1 MIKLILEE
9 RGELQEMG
17 LAQTAVTI
25 GRTADNAIRVQDA
38 LSSRHHCRIEK
49 AQDGWYVEDL
59 KSRNGTTLNGQRIEG
74 RRVLA
79 IGDRIAIGESVIH
92 FGARLDASAPPKV
105 KSQKISRPAVPA
117 KTTARQAR
125 YVLKCTEGPKKD
137 KAFGIV
143 AFPFTVGRKKGVGLL
158 LEEDDVSPEHC
169 MFVEDQGEIHVV
181 DLNSESGTFVSGKRV
196 RGRERVAPNAILA
209 IGKTKFRFKDHAAK
223 GPDAASDDEIESAQG
238 KATSDRTAATPAARI
253 APQPR
258 AEEVRDLD
266 SLGEEEDPA
275 RTPPQ
280 GTARA
285 KSSPPSG
292 ARGTPPV
299 QVREKTQRRV
309 KPADPDSGPQA
320 IEAVSADETGIAT
333 TELSSVALEQ
343 GAEGGAGGA
352 IAIVLVVIALI
363 AAAFP
368 VAHALLGHEDRD
380 PAPGDNLLANW
391 SFETEPAL
399 RGWTLQGSGKVVTEG
414 VLYGARAVRLDA
426 DDKGRGELSV
436 SDHHLISTER
446 QGKPLALHAS
456 VKTQGQAAG
465 VLAIE
470 WKNERTGRT
479 ELAYAA
485 VVESSPDWNDVG
497 ASLVPPDG
505 TTQARV
511 LAFAAPL
518 SGGSG
523 SAFFDRISL
532 REEAD
537 APASP
542 ALHGGGLDLSA
553 SRRGILAMTRPPA
566 NGAPAQLLAH
576 VWLGLSAAD
585 GSPGD
590 PLSTQTAWLT
600 GTPAGDPGDGGIFAD
615 GTILDTTSGNR
626 VQAAAVVKPQGET
639 LKVWWEIA
647 KKDLP
652 DGRPVRI
659 VIDVPRLQEIS
670 PVELSMSNGQTS
682 KLEEL
687 FRQGEYIK
695 VPGTIEVAWGSGKDQ
710 SSLRMA
716 PLDLEAQKRGDGV
729 HFELVTVPEM
739 KGDVRIARFDLAPA
753 SALAHGRIAEL
764 SNQAEAARKDGR
776 LEEARQS
783 YLRLAREFSHDA
795 PVAARAKREADLLA
809 KQADRLLESVTGAA
823 EDAEDLG
830 LPELAKAAHSWADAL
845 AKAFPGAPQL
855 PRAQGAVAR
864 ADEKLDRSNRSA
876 RGATARELVAH
887 AVHHREAHRNRL
899 ARTIYEYVIANFP
912 ADDPSVKDA
921 KERLAA
927 MPPEED

>member
-1 MIKLILEE
+1 VIKLILEE

-17 LAQTAVTI
+17 LAQTAITI

-92 FGARLDASAPPKV
+92 FGARLDKSAPPKV
-105 KSQKISRPAVPA
+105 KSQKITKPSGAGPA
-117 KTTARQAR
+117 KTTTRQAR
-125 YVLKCTEGPKKD
+125 YILKCTEGPRKD
-137 KAFGIV
+137 KAFPV
-143 AFPFTVGRKKGVGLL
+143 TSFPFTVGKKKGVGLL
-158 LEEDDVSPEHC
+158 LEEEDVSAEHC

-196 RGRERVAPNAILA
+196 RGREHVPPNAIVA

-223 GPDAASDDEIESAQG
+223 GPDAASDDEMEPAAKPI
-238 KATSDRTAATPAARI
+238 SDRTGAIPAPKI
-253 APQPR
+253 APQ
-258 AEEVRDLD
+258 AEEVHNLD
-266 SLGEEEDPA
+266 SLGEDEDPA

-280 GTARA
+280 GTAR
-285 KSSPPSG
+285 PG
-292 ARGTPPV
+292 RGTAPAPPK
-299 QVREKTQRRV
+299 EKTQRRV
-309 KPADPDSGPQA
+309 KPADAEAAPQA
-320 IEAVSADETGIAT
+320 IAAITADETGIAT

-343 GAEGGAGGA
+343 GAGGGAGGA
-352 IAIVLVVIALI
+352 IAVVVVVIALL
-363 AAAFP
+363 AAGFP

-380 PAPGDNLLANW
+380 PAPENNLLANW
-391 SFETEPAL
+391 SFEMEPAL
-399 RGWTLQGSGKVVTEG
+399 RNWTIEGGKVVTEG

-426 DDKGRGELSV
+426 DDKARGKLWV
-436 SDHHLISTER
+436 NDPQVISNER

-456 VKTQGQAAG
+456 VKTTGQAAG

-470 WKNERTGRT
+470 WMNERTSAT
-479 ELAYAA
+479 ELVYAA

-497 ASLVPPDG
+497 ASLVPPPG
-505 TTQARV
+505 TTRAKV
-511 LAFAAPL
+511 IAFAAPL
-518 SGGSG
+518 GGGSG

-537 APASP
+537 APATP
-542 ALHGGGLDLSA
+542 TLHGGGLELSA
-553 SRRGILAMTRPPA
+553 SRRGILALSRPA
-566 NGAPAQLLAH
+566 QNGAPAQLLAH
-576 VWLGLSAAD
+576 VWLALSAAD
-585 GSPGD
+585 GSSGD
-590 PLSTQTAWLT
+590 PLSSQVAWLT
-600 GTPAGDPGDGGIFAD
+600 GTPAGDPGDGGLFGD
-615 GTILDTTSGNR
+615 GTILDTSSGNR
-626 VQAAAVVKPQGET
+626 VQTAAVVKPQGET

-659 VIDVPRLQEIS
+659 VIDVPRVQEIS
-670 PVELSMSNGQTS
+670 PVEVSMSNGQTY

-687 FRQGEYIK
+687 FKQDPKGEYIRI
-695 VPGTIEVAWGSGKDQ
+695 PTTIEIACGSGKDQ
-710 SSLRMA
+710 SSLRMG
-716 PLDLEAQKRGDGV
+716 PSDVDAQRRGDGV
-729 HFELVTVPEM
+729 RFEIIMVPEV

-776 LEEARQS
+776 LEEARQT

-809 KQADRLLESVTGAA
+809 KQADRLLESVNGAA

-876 RGATARELVAH
+876 RGATARELVAR

-899 ARTIYEYVIANFP
+899 ARTIYEYVIATFP

-921 KERLAA
+921 KDRLAA